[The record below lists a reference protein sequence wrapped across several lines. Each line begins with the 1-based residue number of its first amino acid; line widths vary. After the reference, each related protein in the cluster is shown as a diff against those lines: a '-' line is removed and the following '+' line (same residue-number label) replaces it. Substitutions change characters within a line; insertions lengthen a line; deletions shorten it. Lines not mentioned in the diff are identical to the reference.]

1 MYAILYEHRSS
12 GSWDTGFDGHTNLR
26 IYYIDSVILQKY
38 SLQKMIGLKISKVEN
53 NLPQRTRNTAE
64 RDVALFWQY
73 IFFNCFLS
81 LFSSHLFRKSSS
93 RCYIFHLSS
102 PHQVAFLKRT
112 INKYGKTDWI
122 CIFFYFDELWDWFW
136 WFLWSDYTLALFGDC
151 LS

>member
-1 MYAILYEHRSS
+1 
-12 GSWDTGFDGHTNLR
+12 
-26 IYYIDSVILQKY
+26 
-38 SLQKMIGLKISKVEN
+38 MIVLKISKIEN

-112 INKYGKTDWI
+112 IKKYGKTDWI
-122 CIFFYFDELWDWFW
+122 CIFFFILMSYETGSGDFYDPTTLLR
-136 WFLWSDYTLALFGDC
+136 FLAAAYHKNWNICYLLLDFITRNLPPKRPAGGSFILLAL
-151 LS
+151 